1 MSDINNILPE
11 NIKSVEE
18 AREWLLVHG
27 YSVDV
32 ANEELKNWN
41 PEGVDETPE
50 PDPEPE
56 VEVEEDDE
64 DEDEDW
70 DDEEDEDWDD
80 DEDDEDEE

>member
-1 MSDINNILPE
+1 MDDINDILPQG
-11 NIKSVEE
+11 IKTVED
-18 AREWLLVHG
+18 AKHWLLVHG

-41 PEGVDETPE
+41 PEGADETSE

-56 VEVEEDDE
+56 IEVEEVEEDDE

-80 DEDDEDEE
+80 DEDEE